1 MLTPRE
7 QEVAKLLAQ
16 GYNQREIAAKLG
28 IAYCTVTTHV
38 AHAREKVDARSAA
51 ALAIKVATNSSNERD

>member
-1 MLTPRE
+1 MALLTARE
-7 QEVAKLLAQ
+7 REVASLLTQ

-38 AHAREKVDARSAA
+38 ANAREKAGARSAVDL
-51 ALAIKVATNSSNERD
+51 ALKVQANQ